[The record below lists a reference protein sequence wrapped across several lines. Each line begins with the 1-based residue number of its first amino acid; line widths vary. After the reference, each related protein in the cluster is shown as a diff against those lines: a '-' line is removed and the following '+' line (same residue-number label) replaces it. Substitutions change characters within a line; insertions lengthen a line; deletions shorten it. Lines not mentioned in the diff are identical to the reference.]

1 MSDARRTDPARGRY
15 FAIQAVRLAG
25 VVQVLLALLVLNDRL
40 DWPHIAGYL
49 LLLNG
54 LFDALFAP
62 TLMARRWKTP
72 E

>member
-1 MSDARRTDPARGRY
+1 MSDTPGTDPARGRY
-15 FAIQAVRLAG
+15 FAMQAVRLAG
-25 VVQVLLALLVLNDRL
+25 VVQVLLALLVLNGKL
-40 DWPHIAGYL
+40 DWPQIAGYI

-54 LFDALFAP
+54 LFGALFAP